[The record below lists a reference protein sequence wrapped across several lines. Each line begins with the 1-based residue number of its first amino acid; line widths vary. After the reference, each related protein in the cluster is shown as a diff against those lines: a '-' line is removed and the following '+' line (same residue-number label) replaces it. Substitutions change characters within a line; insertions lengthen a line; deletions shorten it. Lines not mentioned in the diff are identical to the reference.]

1 MRFKNEYNFKWQNL
15 TLMLKG
21 NSMRK
26 KDKPFLSLQ
35 SIIAVFACGVV
46 ALSLLVTDLLINE
59 QVAVTT
65 QSALLEDAK
74 ELSRI
79 IATSPVIIEAL
90 TGQRNEKEIQPY
102 VEKVRKFSE
111 VQFIVVMD
119 MNRIRKSHPNLSKVG
134 EYYEEHDID
143 PVYAGQETN
152 SVENGSLGRS
162 LRSFTPVF
170 SDDGK
175 QVGAVLVGIMLDRVE
190 DAVHESRFRILFG
203 VGFGLLVGVLGSL
216 VLARYIKKIMFGME
230 PFAIAKLFEER
241 NAMLNSVREGIIA
254 VDNDSRIT
262 IINEEALRV
271 FHRAGI
277 VGDPLG
283 KKVDEYVPNTRLQNV
298 LKMGQA
304 EFDQEQELGG
314 ITLWTNRVPVNVHG
328 NIVGAIATFRDK
340 TELRLMAEK
349 LIGVRN
355 YADALRSQTHEF
367 MNKLHVI
374 LGMIRMGYYDR
385 LNDYVN
391 QIAHRYQVE
400 VGSVVRKIKDPVLA
414 GFLLGK
420 LARARELGVDLVLS
434 DSSLLPETDDNK
446 VVHELITI
454 LGNLIDNAMEAVE
467 KSQSKCVHL
476 ELIYKNELLT
486 ILVQDSGQ
494 GIEDK
499 EIDQVFE
506 KGYSTKG
513 MNRGVGLYL
522 VRRSLD
528 ELNAKVTIYSKI
540 GRGTEFHICL
550 PYQSKGDIH

>member
-1 MRFKNEYNFKWQNL
+1 
-15 TLMLKG
+15 
-21 NSMRK
+21 MRK

-46 ALSLLVTDLLINE
+46 ALSLLVTDILINE

-65 QSALLEDAK
+65 HTDLLEDAR

-79 IATSPVIIEAL
+79 VANTPVVIEAL
-90 TGQRNEKEIQPY
+90 NGQRDEKEIQSY
-102 VEKVRKFSE
+102 VEKVRNFSAA
-111 VQFIVVMD
+111 QFIVVMD
-119 MNRIRKSHPNLSKVG
+119 MERIRKSHPTLAKIG
-134 EYYEEHDID
+134 EYYEEHDAD
-143 PVYAGQETN
+143 PAFAGQETN

-162 LRSFTPVF
+162 LRSFAPVF
-170 SDDGK
+170 SDDGE
-175 QVGAVLVGIMLDRVE
+175 QIGVVLVGIMLDQVE
-190 DAVHESRFRILFG
+190 HAVHESRFMILFG

-262 IINEEALRV
+262 IVNEEAIRV
-271 FHRAGI
+271 FQRAGI
-277 VGDPLG
+277 AGDPLG
-283 KKVDEYVPNTRLQNV
+283 KKVDEFVPNTRLQSV

-314 ITLWTNRVPVNVHG
+314 ITLWTNRIPVNVNG
-328 NIVGAIATFRDK
+328 DIVGAIATFRDK
-340 TELRLMAEK
+340 TELRQMAEK
-349 LIGVRN
+349 LIGVRT

-374 LGMIRMGYYDR
+374 LGMIRLGYYDR

-420 LARARELGVDLVLS
+420 LARARELGVDMVLS
-434 DSSLLPETDDNK
+434 DTSLLPETADTK

-467 KSQSKCVHL
+467 DLPTKCVCL
-476 ELIYKNELLT
+476 ELIYDHDQLT
-486 ILVQDSGQ
+486 ILVRDSGH
-494 GIEDK
+494 GIDAK
-499 EIDQVFE
+499 EINKVFE

-522 VRRSLD
+522 VQRSLA
-528 ELNAKVTIYSKI
+528 ELKGKVTIQSKI
-540 GRGTEFHICL
+540 GLGTEFHICL
-550 PYQSKGDIH
+550 PYRSKGDIH